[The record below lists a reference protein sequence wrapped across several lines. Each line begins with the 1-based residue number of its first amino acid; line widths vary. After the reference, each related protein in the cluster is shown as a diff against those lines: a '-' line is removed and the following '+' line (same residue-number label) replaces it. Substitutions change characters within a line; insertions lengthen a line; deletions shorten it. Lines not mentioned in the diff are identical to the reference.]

1 MAHRTNIQSQ
11 QFLQPNQARAR
22 EEDPRSAVIDEG
34 IDMAEV
40 KIDTKMR
47 DDFGKGAAR
56 RLRRDGQVPA
66 VVYGSGN
73 KVSHVSLPAHDLFM
87 ALKKAQVILAIN
99 VDGAALNVAPR
110 QVQRD
115 PVRQIIEHV
124 DLIVLNAKEVRE
136 RLVVGAAVAKAE
148 KVAIAEEIEPVTLVE
163 AVRELLDEGMDPD
176 EAIAKAVENVK
187 TAMAEALAASMAQAA
202 AEDAAAKA
210 AASAEFP
217 VLPDAEAAD
226 TSG

>member
-1 MAHRTNIQSQ
+1 MS
-11 QFLQPNQARAR
+11 
-22 EEDPRSAVIDEG
+22 
-34 IDMAEV
+34 EV
-40 KIDTKMR
+40 KIETQTR
-47 DDFGKGAAR
+47 DNFGKGAAR

-73 KVSHVSLPAHDLFM
+73 KVLHVSLPAHDLFM

-124 DLIVLNAKEVRE
+124 DLIVLNAREVRE

-187 TAMAEALAASMAQAA
+187 TAMAEASAASMAQAA

-217 VLPDAEAAD
+217 VLPDAEAAA